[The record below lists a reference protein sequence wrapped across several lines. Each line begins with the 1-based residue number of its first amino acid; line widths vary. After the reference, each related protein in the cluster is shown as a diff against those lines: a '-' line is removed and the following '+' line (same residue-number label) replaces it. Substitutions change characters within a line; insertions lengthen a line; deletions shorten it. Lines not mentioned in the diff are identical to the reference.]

1 MTSMTQPTTAQSID
15 ADIQGFAFTRAL
27 ARLADPKDGGALDPV
42 TAGLLRARAQVGREH
57 WHAAYDTLQSV
68 RGRRDLGTAQRLEA
82 QVATAKVLRIGWWST
97 DAAIDLALAAAKQAL
112 RIDAKALA
120 VEAHLEAAL
129 LFGRKRTRKL
139 ANAQLAAAEAIGVD
153 AARVAST
160 RGDLAITFDE
170 RPLARESFEAALATP
185 AMEARGRE
193 LAARLGRIGL
203 ARLFTITGEFGLA
216 AEHIAALGERPAG
229 DVAVRR
235 LAWQLAAAQGQWPV
249 AATLLGEILAAIP
262 DGDASRSLMLE
273 HASAMYRGGDLEGAR
288 AAWTKIAATGGG
300 DFAARVAAG
309 VLDSINS
316 GNTRRTRLQA
326 FPSVTQLR
334 DHCGPASVELCLR
347 FFGMAAEQVDVAR
360 EIKHPDGGTPVH
372 RMRQYMDAA
381 GFHTRRIEADLDKL
395 RAILDAG
402 VPVILEE
409 DYSTTRHVAV
419 AIGYDDQRQL
429 LEVQDPMTH
438 EIRETRYAE
447 LPKLREFS
455 NHGALVAVPAGRDDL
470 VAALDR
476 IGATECA
483 YISTTDRAW
492 EAHDQNRGEDAD
504 RLVEEAIALHE
515 AYELAW
521 VLKFV
526 RAQDR
531 HRKAQSP
538 ESAKALADV
547 LDAIVRL
554 WPDDEW
560 PQQFVG
566 RVRDSE
572 GRYGE
577 ALAAFERARDRD
589 PGDANNWCS
598 IGDCHVAMG
607 NHRAAREAF
616 ENALRRDWS
625 HVRSNENLADIATD
639 DGDASLAAILNDVAL
654 ERAPDNAFNW
664 YVRGKIRGRADDL
677 PAGIEAFAKAV
688 ELRPGSSGFAL
699 EHARLLAR
707 AGRVDEALEG
717 LAKLRAER
725 PKDTYLLTNTADLAY
740 NYGRFDECLAV
751 CGLLAE
757 VDPSTPSTLA
767 LGGAAKCSR
776 GELDH
781 GIADL
786 RKALSKRPTYAWAQ
800 RELGV
805 ALAKAER
812 WDDAIT
818 SCAAAVGLGSSAD
831 ALFRLGDVLA
841 RAGHTHDGAHYL
853 RRAAGG
859 GALDV
864 KQLDRVAEVIASVNG
879 FGGAHDFLGGLTR
892 EFSRAV
898 APARA
903 HARLLLET
911 TWAPQPARQVI
922 SHLSELAPQ
931 DPFVLAFEAD
941 DLMSASIDDEARGE
955 ALFRT
960 AIDGAGDLVA
970 PRRLFA
976 KQLLARGRFAE
987 ALEVVKPCPPTSYI
1001 MEARIDAILGLQGED
1016 EARRVTDEWAATI
1029 PEERRELRRRP
1040 ILYRIAKA
1048 MRQWDEALTLATEL
1062 GKGEGELDDDG
1073 KLSRWEIARFEALLG
1088 LGRADEAMSFGRAQ
1102 CGGAADLGD
1111 LAYAALGL
1119 DAYEPARALATASYA
1134 IDANEVCALAVL
1146 ARMADR
1152 DGDLEK
1158 AASLWQRM
1166 KAITPWHIHDENL
1179 GRLALARGDLEA
1191 ATPHLEAAVVKGHT
1205 CWIALHMRAEL
1216 RLLRGDRDG
1225 AKADAQRAIA
1235 CRPLM
1240 YKGASHDLDG
1250 LAAGLE
1256 GKAEESRAAYHRWE
1270 SGDHAAS
1277 DRARVAAVRG
1287 GLGAA

>member
-1 MTSMTQPTTAQSID
+1 MTSISQPTIAQSIVT
-15 ADIQGFAFTRAL
+15 DIEGFAFTRAL

-42 TAGLLRARAQVGREH
+42 TSGLLRARAQVGREH
-57 WHAAYDTLQSV
+57 WHAAYDTLQEV

-82 QVATAKVLRIGWWST
+82 QVATARVLRIGWWST
-97 DAAIDLALAAAKQAL
+97 DAAIDMALAAAKQAA
-112 RIDAKALA
+112 RIDARALA
-120 VEAHLEAAL
+120 VEAHLEAAI
-129 LFGRKRTRKL
+129 LFGRKRTRGL
-139 ANAQLAAAEAIGVD
+139 ANAQLAAAEALGVD
-153 AARVAST
+153 AARVAWT

-170 RPLARESFEAALATP
+170 RPLAREAFERALAT
-185 AMEARGRE
+185 EGQDQRERE
-193 LAARLGRIGL
+193 LAARLGRLGL
-203 ARLFTITGEFGLA
+203 TRLFTVLGEFVKA
-216 AEHIAALGERPAG
+216 DEHIAALGERPDG
-229 DVAVRR
+229 DVATRR
-235 LAWQLAAAQGQWPV
+235 LAWQLAASQAQWSR
-249 AATLLGEILAAIP
+249 AAERLAEILAAVP

-273 HASAMYRGGDLEGAR
+273 HASALYRAGNLDSAR
-288 AAWTKIAATGGG
+288 ASWSKIAATGGG

-309 VLDSINS
+309 VLDSITA
-316 GNTRRTRLQA
+316 GNTRHTRLQA

-334 DHCGPASVELCLR
+334 NHCGPASVELCLR

-381 GFHTRRIEADLDKL
+381 GFHTRRVEADLDQL

-402 VPVILEE
+402 APVILEE

-455 NHGALVAVPAGRDDL
+455 NHGALVAVPAGRPEL
-470 VAALDR
+470 IEALDR

-504 RLVEEAIALHE
+504 KLVEEAIAQHE

-526 RAQDR
+526 RAQEQN
-531 HRKAQSP
+531 RKAPTP
-538 ESAKALADV
+538 ETGKALGAV

-554 WPDDEW
+554 WPDAEW
-560 PQQFVG
+560 PQQFIG
-566 RVRDSE
+566 RVRDAE
-572 GRYGE
+572 GRYGD

-598 IGDCHVAMG
+598 IGDCHQALG
-607 NHRAAREAF
+607 NRKAAREAF
-616 ENALRRDWS
+616 ENALRRDPA
-625 HVRSNENLADIATD
+625 HVRSNENLSDLATD
-639 DGDASLAAILNDVAL
+639 DGDASLAAVLNDCAL
-654 ERAPDNAFNW
+654 ERSPDNAFNW
-664 YVRGKIRGRADDL
+664 YVRGKILGNAEDL
-677 PAGIEAFAKAV
+677 PAGIAAFARSI
-688 ELRPGSSGFAL
+688 ELRPESSGFAL

-707 AGRVDEALEG
+707 AGKIDDALAG
-717 LAKLRAER
+717 LATLRGIR

-740 NYGRFDECLAV
+740 AYGRFDACLEV
-751 CGLLAE
+751 CALLAE

-776 GELDH
+776 GDLDV
-781 GIADL
+781 GLADL
-786 RKALSKRPTYAWAQ
+786 RKALSQRPTYSWAQ

-831 ALFRLGDVLA
+831 SLFRLGDVLA
-841 RAGHTHDGAHYL
+841 RAGHGQDGAHYL

-859 GALDV
+859 GFLDV
-864 KQLDRVAEVIASVNG
+864 GQLDRVAEVITMVSG

-892 EFSRAV
+892 EFPRAV

-903 HARLLLET
+903 HARLLLEA

-931 DPFVLAFEAD
+931 DSFVLAFEAD
-941 DLMSASIDDEARGE
+941 DLMSASLADEARGE
-955 ALFRT
+955 ALFGK
-960 AIDGAGDLVA
+960 AIADAPDLVA

-976 KQLLARGRFAE
+976 KQLLARGRFAD
-987 ALEVVKPCPPTSYI
+987 ALEIVAPCAPTSYI
-1001 MEARIDAILGLQGED
+1001 MEARIDAILGLQGEA
-1016 EARRVTDEWAATI
+1016 EARRVVDEWAATI
-1029 PEERRELRRRP
+1029 PEECREMRRRP
-1040 ILYRIAKA
+1040 LVYRIAKA
-1048 MRQWDEALTLATEL
+1048 MRLWEEALARAIEL
-1062 GKGEGELDDDG
+1062 GQGEGELDDDG
-1073 KLSRWEIARFEALLG
+1073 KLGRWELARFEALVG
-1088 LGRADEAMSFGRAQ
+1088 LGRVDEAVSFGRAQ
-1102 CGGAADLGD
+1102 CGGAADLSD

-1119 DAYEPARALATASYA
+1119 DAYDPARSLATAAHA
-1134 IDANEVCALAVL
+1134 IDANDVCALAVL

-1152 DGDLEK
+1152 DGDVEQ
-1158 AASLWQRM
+1158 AESLWQRM

-1179 GRLALARGDLEA
+1179 GRLALARGDLDA
-1191 ATPHLEAAVVKGHT
+1191 ATPLLEAAVAKGHT

-1216 RLLRGDRDG
+1216 RLLCGDRDS
-1225 AKADAQRAIA
+1225 ARVDAERAIA
-1235 CRPLM
+1235 CRPLH
-1240 YKGASHDLDG
+1240 YRGVSFDLDA
-1250 LAAGLE
+1250 LVAGLQ
-1256 GKAEESRAAYHRWE
+1256 GKTDESRGAFDRWQ
-1270 SGDHAAS
+1270 SGDHAAT
-1277 DRARVAAVRG
+1277 DRARVTAVIAA
-1287 GLGAA
+1287 LG